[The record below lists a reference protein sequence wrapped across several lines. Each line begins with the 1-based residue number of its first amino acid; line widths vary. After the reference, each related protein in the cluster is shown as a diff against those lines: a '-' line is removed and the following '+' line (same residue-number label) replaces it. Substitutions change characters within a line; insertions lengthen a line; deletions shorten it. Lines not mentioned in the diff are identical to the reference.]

1 MAFDTTK
8 PAYRDALIL
17 QRSAMDM
24 VKDEEVKP
32 VVKAQLMRA
41 YCELEKLKRVMRGLA
56 ANTSQ
61 SIRSEPVKK
70 YKQPQAA
77 PMEYIEPE
85 PMRVGPTVHP
95 TDTQPEGTTDAR
107 GTAKPE

>member
-17 QRSAMDM
+17 QRSAMAM
-24 VKDEEVKP
+24 VQDEEVKP

-41 YCELEKLKRVMRGLA
+41 YCELEKLKRIMRGLA

-61 SIRSEPVKK
+61 SIKPASGSSNPKT
-70 YKQPQAA
+70 QAA

-85 PMRVGPTVHP
+85 
-95 TDTQPEGTTDAR
+95 QPAAPKSGDETG
-107 GTAKPE
+107 